1 MSPPTPSS
9 GIRTQSRNNVL
20 AEAVELLA
28 LGNIEA
34 PAYVGASSGLNLAL
48 TLGEM
53 VQATVWN
60 KALPLDADGSRLGT
74 TDGSGTPKG
83 ARSINRQEMVARS
96 AEPPTDEH
104 GTSLINTYLNQPQ
117 YVFTGSLLLT
127 KANLY
132 SNIFHLAFQTK

>member
-1 MSPPTPSS
+1 MPQPPSS

-60 KALPLDADGSRLGT
+60 KALPFDTNGSRSGS
-74 TDGSGTPKG
+74 TDGSGNSRG
-83 ARSINRQEMVARS
+83 ARAINRQEMVARS
-96 AEPPTDEH
+96 AEPPADDH
-104 GTSLINTYLNQPQ
+104 GTALVNAYLNQPQ
-117 YVFTGSLLLT
+117 YVSADF
-127 KANLY
+127 
-132 SNIFHLAFQTK
+132 